1 MDKLLRRQQ
10 VEEIVGLNKS
20 RIYVLMRDDK
30 FPLPLRVGGKAVR
43 WRESELS
50 EWIETRERSSGWS

>member
-10 VEEIVGLNKS
+10 VEDTVGLSKS
-20 RIYVLMRDDK
+20 RIYALMRDDK
-30 FPLPLRVGGKAVR
+30 FPLPLRVGGRAVR

-50 EWIETRERSSGWS
+50 DWIDSRERAMG